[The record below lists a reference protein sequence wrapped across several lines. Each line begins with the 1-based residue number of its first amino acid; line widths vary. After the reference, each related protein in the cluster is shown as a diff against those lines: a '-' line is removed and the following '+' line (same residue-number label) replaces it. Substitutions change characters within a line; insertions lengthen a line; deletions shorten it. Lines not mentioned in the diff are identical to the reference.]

1 MGLCESVA
9 SVSKDDFHALRPK
22 LRTALAE
29 NSPRGEDGQADCD
42 MVDVRLPLGAE
53 PGAIVQISISDGRLI
68 EVTVP
73 AGSKPGDTIK
83 VKVPRLKQQSRWA
96 SLHDAFLY
104 LDPGHTGFI
113 TDHARFAE
121 VARLLAGMDGKV
133 DSIWSTLDQD
143 GNGCV
148 NWPEFVE
155 WAESHHVSLP
165 SGIPGDDGKIAFP
178 STWTGP
184 KDDPK
189 WIKREDIT
197 DPTHFM
203 ELDELLKRTYK
214 NVWTRDRKATGVNKV
229 PKGYELIKAERCEN
243 VKDWRRY
250 YMKRHQL
257 AHACSQKVGFIQRK
271 ALTGNARGI
280 CTRQHLRSY
289 CNEWLLFHGTSK
301 KAADSILSGA
311 GDFVISLAGS
321 ATGTLYGKGTYFA
334 ESITKADEY
343 AKVDD
348 TDGLC
353 CVLVC
358 RVVGG
363 HVLYNDEVTPDPD
376 ELQNRCISGE
386 HHSII
391 GDREKCR
398 NTFKEYVIFDAD
410 QVYVEYALYYK
421 RLYS

>member
-1 MGLCESVA
+1 MGLCESIA
-9 SVSKDDFHALRPK
+9 SVVKDEVLLSKLPK
-22 LRTALAE
+22 TAE
-29 NSPRGEDGQADCD
+29 VHQSEDYGKADTD
-42 MVDVRLPLGAE
+42 MVDVILPPGSE
-53 PGAIVQISISDGRLI
+53 PGAIVQLSISDGRLI

-73 AGSKPGDTIK
+73 EGAQAGDTIK
-83 VKVPRLKQQSRWA
+83 ARVPRRKQSRWA
-96 SLHDAFLY
+96 TLHDAFNF

-113 TDHARFAE
+113 TDHFRFVE
-121 VARLLAGMDGKV
+121 VASELADMDGNES
-133 DSIWSTLDQD
+133 SIWSTLDQD

-155 WAESHHVSLP
+155 WAEAHHVSLP
-165 SGIPGDDGKIAFP
+165 MGMSEAGDEKIAFP

-184 KDDPK
+184 TDDPK
-189 WIKREDIT
+189 WIKREDVT
-197 DPTHFM
+197 DATHFM
-203 ELDELLKRTYK
+203 ELDDLIQKTYK

-229 PKGYELIKAERCEN
+229 PKGYELIRAERCEN
-243 VKDWRRY
+243 FKDWRRY
-250 YMKRHQL
+250 YMKRHQM
-257 AHACSQKVGFIQRK
+257 AHACSHKEGFMQRQ
-271 ALTGNARGI
+271 ALTGKASGI
-280 CTRQHLRSY
+280 CTRQHLRPY

-343 AKVDD
+343 AKLEDD
-348 TDGLC
+348 MC

-358 RVVGG
+358 RVIGG
-363 HVLYNDEVTPDPD
+363 HVLYNDEVTPNPD
-376 ELQNRCISGE
+376 ELQRRCISGE

-421 RLYS
+421 RQYG